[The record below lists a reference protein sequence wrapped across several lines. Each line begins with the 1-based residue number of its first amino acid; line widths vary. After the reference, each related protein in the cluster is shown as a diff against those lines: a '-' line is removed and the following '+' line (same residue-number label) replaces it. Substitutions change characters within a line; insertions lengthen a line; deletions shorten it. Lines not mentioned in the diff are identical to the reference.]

1 MNDIGNVCKISLDG
15 VDCMIE
21 EPMPF
26 NKKYYSHKRNSAGVK
41 YEIGICIRTGWI
53 VWFNGPFPAGNPDI
67 CVARIGVVNYLEP
80 QEKILA
86 DGGYRDGGVNF
97 VTPTGLHNIGQRM
110 RSLCRAR
117 HETING
123 RIKIFKVTDTR
134 FRHNLNKHRMCFHTV
149 LIITQMHIMLYD
161 TNFEVFY
168 NEDIGMFPEET

>member
-1 MNDIGNVCKISLDG
+1 MRLAFVYVPDG
-15 VDCMIE
+15 SFGLMAHFQQGIQIFVWPVLGSSIIWN
-21 EPMPF
+21 PR
-26 NKKYYSHKRNSAGVK
+26 KKF
-41 YEIGICIRTGWI
+41 W
-53 VWFNGPFPAGNPDI
+53 
-67 CVARIGVVNYLEP
+67 
-80 QEKILA
+80 QM
-86 DGGYRDGGVNF
+86 GGYRDGGVNF